1 MDDASELPVPVAMSM
16 DDASEAEVMVSCPSD
31 MIVLQL
37 RSELVFAFDNLNV
50 SCSSTSTLYF

>member
-16 DDASEAEVMVSCPSD
+16 DDEAEVMVSCPSD

-37 RSELVFAFDNLNV
+37 RSELVFAIDNLNV